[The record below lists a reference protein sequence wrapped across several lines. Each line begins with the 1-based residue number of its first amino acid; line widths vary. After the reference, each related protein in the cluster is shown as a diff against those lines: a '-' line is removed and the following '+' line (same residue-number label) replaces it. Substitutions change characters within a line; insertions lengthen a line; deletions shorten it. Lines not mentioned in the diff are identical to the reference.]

1 MTIIFPS
8 VGLQAFCSILHL
20 LGLSL
25 LSHCLSRRV
34 YTEGLGH
41 SWGSIRQLTWSR
53 LCILLIFL
61 DSWLFMFTSGILIF
75 GIGLETDRRACQAG
89 ILTCVAFYATS
100 KILIYCFL
108 VEKVHVVWSPT
119 AVPGERWR
127 SPIHWICFT
136 SLLIY
141 SAIVTLMV
149 IGHVVEWK
157 EDQICT
163 IGLKAFSSIPL
174 LSFDL
179 YITILLNGLFLWP
192 LFQSSVANP
201 VIRTM
206 AVRTLVASIAALT
219 TSLVNIGV
227 LTLQHGKQLGWV
239 CLGSCGADVILN
251 ALAIFWVTLGGQNN
265 PTIQDIETP
274 RLTATQPALMSSLS
288 VDQTQI
294 PAIELEKSKDS
305 VHSDLTTPSTMFPE
319 LGSRV
324 GTDLSRMSRSSLS
337 VISTS
342 TSSPSPVF
350 VPLSVTRSMLAPP
363 FSSYDLERGSR
374 SSRRSGEG
382 V

>member
-1 MTIIFPS
+1 
-8 VGLQAFCSILHL
+8 
-20 LGLSL
+20 
-25 LSHCLSRRV
+25 
-34 YTEGLGH
+34 
-41 SWGSIRQLTWSR
+41 
-53 LCILLIFL
+53 
-61 DSWLFMFTSGILIF
+61 MFTSGILIF

-100 KILIYCFL
+100 KIMIYCFL

-179 YITILLNGLFLWP
+179 YISVLLNGLFLWP
-192 LFQSSVANP
+192 LFRSSVTSP
-201 VIRTM
+201 VIRAM
-206 AVRTLVASIAALT
+206 AVRTLVASVAALT

-251 ALAIFWVTLGGQNN
+251 ALAIFWVTLGGRNN
-265 PTIQDIETP
+265 PTIQEIDTP
-274 RLTATQPALMSSLS
+274 RLTATHPTITSSLS
-288 VDQTQI
+288 VVNQI
-294 PAIELEKSKDS
+294 PAIELEKSKGT
-305 VHSDLTTPSTMFPE
+305 VHSDLTTPSLMFPE
-319 LGSRV
+319 LVSSRV
-324 GTDLSRMSRSSLS
+324 GTGLSRTSRSSLS

-342 TSSPSPVF
+342 TTSPPPVF
-350 VPLSVTRSMLAPP
+350 IPLSVTRPMLAPP
-363 FSSYDLERGSR
+363 SSGYDLEYGHGST
-374 SSRRSGEG
+374 SFGRSGEG
-382 V
+382 A